1 MPKGQSPPHMS
12 HQVDMGRVSDI
23 DSIKLMTLGISN
35 EVAELRQSM
44 MSLEA
49 NSKDKD
55 VEIGRL
61 QKRLEKQIKT
71 QFASVNQEIHT
82 MQQL

>member
-71 QFASVNQEIHT
+71 
-82 MQQL
+82 